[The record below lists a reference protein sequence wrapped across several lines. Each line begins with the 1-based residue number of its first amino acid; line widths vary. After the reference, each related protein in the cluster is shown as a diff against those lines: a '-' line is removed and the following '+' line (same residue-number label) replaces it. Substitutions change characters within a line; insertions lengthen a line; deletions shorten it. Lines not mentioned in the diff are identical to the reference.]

1 MSTTIHLDARSI
13 HAAGRSCPSCD
24 GPLTPGDEVCPH
36 CGVSLRLPDPREG
49 LEIGGRYRL
58 DRQVGHGGTS
68 AVYRAHE
75 LEGGRAVAV
84 KVLDSAHMSDPNA
97 VARFRDEIAKARDIR
112 HPHVAEILDFG
123 QMQDGTLYMVME
135 LVRGENLADVLRREG
150 PLPEARVIRIMKQ
163 VADVV
168 GTAHRAGLVHRDLK
182 PENIMIEPERNGV
195 VDWVLVLDFGIA
207 KLRGAQAVDGKTRT
221 GVLIGTPFYM
231 SPEQCQGKPLDAR
244 SDIYALGVVMYEL
257 LTGVRPFD
265 STSDSVI
272 PLLMKHIEERPR
284 PMRAVK
290 PELIVSRELERL
302 VMGALSKDPNWRP
315 ANGTELYAALDRVE
329 RIRTGKN
336 LERTPRTADEV
347 RRAAAARDRR
357 DPGARPARSPASSVN
372 RDSRRSAAGALATLV
387 VVAALGALV
396 WREWR
401 IHHAP
406 AAPPEAPPGAT
417 VPIVRT
423 RPPGMT
429 GPPAPPDDASATGG
443 VGARID
449 VAASLAQGR
458 RDLEGR
464 RWADASEQFELVRR
478 AMPGNAEAWL
488 GLGRA
493 TYALGRPRDAA
504 AYFRRVLELAA
515 SDKRFDPFAIQAAKL
530 LDEIDKADGALRDA
544 RSAARAGRS
553 ADAIRSYQD
562 YLVARP
568 ADAPVQLE
576 LGRLLVNAGRNA
588 EAEATLRH
596 ATRFAP
602 SDAAA
607 HHELGALLLT
617 LNRRTEAIEELTMA
631 LDLDPT
637 REDTKRYLGLARAGV
652 GGPLTR

>member
-58 DRQVGHGGTS
+58 DRQIGHGGTS

-75 LEGGRAVAV
+75 LTEAGRAVAV
-84 KVLDSAHMSDPNA
+84 KILDSAHMSDPNA

-150 PLPEARVIRIMKQ
+150 PLPESRVIRIMKQ

-182 PENIMIEPERNGV
+182 PENIMVEPERNGV
-195 VDWVLVLDFGIA
+195 SDWVLVLDFGIA
-207 KLRGAQAVDGKTRT
+207 KLRGTQAVDGKTRT

-257 LTGVRPFD
+257 LTGTRPFD
-265 STSDSVI
+265 TTSDSVI

-290 PELIVSRELERL
+290 PDLQVSRELERL
-302 VMGALSKDPNWRP
+302 IMGALSKDPNWRP
-315 ANGTELYAALDRVE
+315 ANGTELYAALDRVD

-357 DPGARPARSPASSVN
+357 DSGTRPVRSSAPSSAARGRRSPAGV
-372 RDSRRSAAGALATLV
+372 LATLV
-387 VVAALGALV
+387 VLLALGAMV
-396 WREWR
+396 WHQWR
-401 IHHAP
+401 VHEGPAP
-406 AAPPEAPPGAT
+406 TPGTTPEVAP
-417 VPIVRT
+417 PIVRT
-423 RPPGMT
+423 RPANPT
-429 GPPAPPDDASATGG
+429 PEPADGAATAQTPDGTPVDI
-443 VGARID
+443 GAAL
-449 VAASLAQGR
+449 VKGR
-458 RDLEGR
+458 RDLEAR
-464 RWADASEQFELVRR
+464 RYADASEQFDLVRR
-478 AMPGNAEAWL
+478 VAPGNAEAWL

-515 SDKRFDPFAIQAAKL
+515 SDKRFDPFALQAAKV
-530 LDEIDKADGALRDA
+530 LDEIDKTETALRDA
-544 RSAARAGRS
+544 RNSVRAGRS
-553 ADAIRSYQD
+553 ADAIRSYQA
-562 YLVARP
+562 YLDARP
-568 ADAPVQLE
+568 SDAAVQLE
-576 LGRLLVNAGRNA
+576 LGRLLLNAGRNS
-588 EAEATLRH
+588 EAEAALRR
-596 ATRFAP
+596 ATRLAP

-652 GGPLTR
+652 GAPVTR